1 MSIQKYSRAEVRWPV
16 VIQAGKRTMD
26 GVTWKVSPNGVFIK
40 CAKPLRLHAVCDLAI
55 RIPGEE
61 RPLEVC
67 VEVVW
72 SNIHGQDD
80 ELTPR
85 GMGVRFIKISSE
97 DRQAIAKQVLKLLN
111 LEEMDQSEL
120 RALETIIEIEE
131 EADIKA
137 A

>member
-1 MSIQKYSRAEVRWPV
+1 MSIQKYSRAQVKWPV
-16 VIQAGKRTMD
+16 VIQAGERTMD

-40 CAKPLRLHAVCDLAI
+40 CAKPLRLHEVCDLAI
-55 RIPGEE
+55 RVPGAE
-61 RPLEVC
+61 RPLEVS

-80 ELTPR
+80 EVTPR
-85 GMGVRFIKISSE
+85 GMGARFIKISSE
-97 DRQAIAKQVLKLLN
+97 DRQAIAKQVLRLLN
-111 LEEMDQSEL
+111 PEEVDQSEL
-120 RALETIIEIEE
+120 RALETILEVEE

>member
-1 MSIQKYSRAEVRWPV
+1 MSIQKYTRAEVKWPV

-40 CAKPLRLHAVCDLAI
+40 CAKPLRLHEVCDLAI

-61 RPLEVC
+61 RPLEVT

-80 ELTPR
+80 EVTPR

-97 DRQAIAKQVLKLLN
+97 DRQAIAKQVLELLKP
-111 LEEMDQSEL
+111 EEIDESEL
-120 RALETIIEIEE
+120 RALQTVLEIEE
-131 EADIKA
+131 ETETKA